1 MRSYAASSSASFCL
15 YWALVGA
22 GLGIVITL
30 WDVSVG
36 TGVADSVGAGVTDVV
51 VAGVAASVGA
61 GVASVWSLAFSSSES
76 SKSEAYSSEG
86 GSYSLT
92 NSDGASLSLCVS
104 SLLRYCSDPYSRLM
118 FPYLLSISSNKNSSL
133 ELIFFRGPCL
143 RFPELDTEDPRLD
156 Y

>member
-30 WDVSVG
+30 WDVSVR
-36 TGVADSVGAGVTDVV
+36 TGVADSVRAGVTE
-51 VAGVAASVGA
+51 AGVADSVGA
-61 GVASVWSLAFSSSES
+61 GVASVWSVAFSSSES

-92 NSDGASLSLCVS
+92 SSDGASLSLCVS